1 MSTQGLPYERAAL
14 LRFLLGVQAFFMDL
28 PRWLLL
34 AVVVYAP
41 WAYGCT
47 RWWAK
52 TLLVQLLLAVTVLWL
67 CSLCIRRRWPR
78 VTVLAG
84 VVAFSLLGLGWFSV
98 FNSMAS
104 YDELLRVFSPSHR
117 RCQARWAHGMQ
128 PFPCARCCL

>member
-28 PRWLLL
+28 PRWFLL

-52 TLLVQLLLAVTVLWL
+52 TLLVLSF
-67 CSLCIRRRWPR
+67 C
-78 VTVLAG
+78 
-84 VVAFSLLGLGWFSV
+84 
-98 FNSMAS
+98 
-104 YDELLRVFSPSHR
+104 LR
-117 RCQARWAHGMQ
+117 
-128 PFPCARCCL
+128 